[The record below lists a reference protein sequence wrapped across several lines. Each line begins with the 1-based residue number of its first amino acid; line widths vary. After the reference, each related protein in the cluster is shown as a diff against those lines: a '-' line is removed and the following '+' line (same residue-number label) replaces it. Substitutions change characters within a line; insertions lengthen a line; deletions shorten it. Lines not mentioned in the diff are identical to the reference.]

1 MVRQRVDQRAL
12 KRLIDRESETF
23 KKRTPGSV
31 ALLERARRVMPLG
44 VPSSFQHMPPYPLY
58 IGKASGPRIWDV
70 DGNEYCDYHLGFGTL
85 AIGHA
90 HPLMVEALSDQLRKG
105 TMYALPGEEPVILAE
120 EICRRF
126 GMDMVRFCNSGTEAT
141 MDAIRVARGVTGRD
155 VIVKIEGSYHG
166 HHDAVMVSVKPP
178 ADAIGPE
185 DHPNSVIFSKGV
197 PAVNAQLT
205 LVVPFN
211 QPDILERLLS
221 EREGDIAAVI
231 LEPIMMNVGIVYPA
245 PGYLAELRRITRQH
259 DVALIFDEVKTGAT
273 IAAGGACEHYGVKP
287 DLICLAKSIGGGI
300 PIGAFAGSR
309 AFMEKIRPEDVAHL
323 GTFNGNPLAM
333 RAGIVALTQI
343 LTPEAYKRFG
353 VLEEKLVS
361 GCRDV
366 IDRHE
371 LPMYSTGIGG
381 KGCVMFAPEEL
392 HDYRDYLKIDF
403 DLSYAHWLYYM
414 NRDILMPIGADE
426 QWTLSVQHTE
436 QDVEEHL
443 AVFEEF
449 ARDVMAA

>member
-1 MVRQRVDQRAL
+1 
-12 KRLIDRESETF
+12 
-23 KKRTPGSV
+23 
-31 ALLERARRVMPLG
+31 
-44 VPSSFQHMPPYPLY
+44 
-58 IGKASGPRIWDV
+58 
-70 DGNEYCDYHLGFGTL
+70 
-85 AIGHA
+85 
-90 HPLMVEALSDQLRKG
+90 
-105 TMYALPGEEPVILAE
+105 
-120 EICRRF
+120 
-126 GMDMVRFCNSGTEAT
+126 
-141 MDAIRVARGVTGRD
+141 
-155 VIVKIEGSYHG
+155 
-166 HHDAVMVSVKPP
+166 MVSVKPP

-185 DHPNSVIFSKGV
+185 DRPNSVIFSKGV

-211 QPDILERLLS
+211 QPDALESLLT
-221 EREGDIAAVI
+221 ERQGDIAALI
-231 LEPIMMNVGIVYPA
+231 LEPIMMNVGIVYPD
-245 PGYLAELRRITRQH
+245 PGYLAELRRITSQH
-259 DVALIFDEVKTGAT
+259 GVALIFDEVKTGAT
-273 IAAGGACEHYGVKP
+273 IAAGGASEHYGVKP

-300 PIGAFAGSR
+300 PIGAFAGSC

-333 RAGIVALTQI
+333 RAGVVSLTQI
-343 LTPEAYKRFG
+343 LTPDAYKHFG

-361 GCRDV
+361 GCRDI

-371 LPMYSTGIGG
+371 LPMYSTGVGG

-414 NRDILMPIGADE
+414 NRGILMPIGADE

-436 QDVEEHL
+436 KDIEEHL